1 MHLALSEML
10 YEKLIRKKHFLDQK
24 KKRRMVLFL
33 RFMWPLQLS
42 SHVHGKMK
50 VSNAAT
56 GGVL

>member
-1 MHLALSEML
+1 MLSEML
-10 YEKLIRKKHFLDQK
+10 YAKLIKTFFGSEEKK
-24 KKRRMVLFL
+24 RMVLFL

-42 SHVHGKMK
+42 SHVYGKMK